1 DATALETR
9 ARREGA
15 GWILT
20 GEKRWVTGGASADV
34 ALVLARTADLPPE
47 SGRRSQ
53 PRGIGAFLVPTD
65 TAGFRVGARDTTMG
79 LRPVDIVTVHLDDVY
94 VDGAALLG
102 DPALGF
108 IYTLELLDTARI
120 GVSAISLGIAQAAL
134 DH

>member
-1 DATALETR
+1 LVPEEHGGMGFDIATYATALEQLAWGEASVALRIAQGAFVAEMIRRHGAEEQRRQWLESLAAGTVRSCFAAGEEQAGSDATALETR

-53 PRGIGAFLVPTD
+53 PRG
-65 TAGFRVGARDTTMG
+65 
-79 LRPVDIVTVHLDDVY
+79 
-94 VDGAALLG
+94 
-102 DPALGF
+102 
-108 IYTLELLDTARI
+108 
-120 GVSAISLGIAQAAL
+120 
-134 DH
+134 